1 MFDPCDFQIMKS
13 YWTVIQPRL
22 ARRTWKRFIWPIQ
35 LTGTFSSAQYVKC
48 KPTIFR
54 ACIGILRLNIPLL
67 VNIIV
72 LIVVKS
78 LPIVFTWGNTYLIVV
93 ILMSFLVNK
102 LNAKWVLIL
111 RAQYV
116 KCKPT
121 IFRACI
127 GILRLNIPLLVN
139 IIVLIVVKSLPIVF
153 TWGNTYLIVVILM
166 SFLVNKLNAKWVLI
180 LRALFQWIILEG
192 GTRNGNCS
200 YFCFLNILTWKYRQI
215 TW

>member
-22 ARRTWKRFIWPIQ
+22 ARRTWKKFIWPIQ

-102 LNAKWVLIL
+102 LNAKWVFNPSCVVSMNYS
-111 RAQYV
+111 RRWNRNR
-116 KCKPT
+116 K
-121 IFRACI
+121 
-127 GILRLNIPLLVN
+127 LLV
-139 IIVLIVVKSLPIVF
+139 
-153 TWGNTYLIVVILM
+153 
-166 SFLVNKLNAKWVLI
+166 FL
-180 LRALFQWIILEG
+180 FFE
-192 GTRNGNCS
+192 
-200 YFCFLNILTWKYRQI
+200 
-215 TW
+215 

>member
-1 MFDPCDFQIMKS
+1 MCSEMKEYEHHVWSLWFQIMKS

-35 LTGTFSSAQYVKC
+35 LTGTFSSAQYAKC

-93 ILMSFLVNK
+93 ILMNFLVNK
-102 LNAKWVLIL
+102 WNAKRVLIL
-111 RAQYV
+111 YAGVVSMNYSRRWNQ
-116 KCKPT
+116 KRKK
-121 IFRACI
+121 
-127 GILRLNIPLLVN
+127 LVFFFFEYSN
-139 IIVLIVVKSLPIVF
+139 LKISSNYLVDRNVF
-153 TWGNTYLIVVILM
+153 
-166 SFLVNKLNAKWVLI
+166 
-180 LRALFQWIILEG
+180 
-192 GTRNGNCS
+192 
-200 YFCFLNILTWKYRQI
+200 
-215 TW
+215 

>member
-1 MFDPCDFQIMKS
+1 MNFWSLWFQIMKS

-48 KPTIFR
+48 R
-54 ACIGILRLNIPLL
+54 
-67 VNIIV
+67 
-72 LIVVKS
+72 
-78 LPIVFTWGNTYLIVV
+78 
-93 ILMSFLVNK
+93 
-102 LNAKWVLIL
+102 
-111 RAQYV
+111 
-116 KCKPT
+116 PT